1 MNLDYL
7 HVVINHFPIMG
18 VPIGVGLLALGAW
31 ARNEP
36 IKRAALLVFV
46 FVGLV
51 TIAVFLLGRAGH
63 EYVEHLPGVSEEAV
77 DTHGAMAGVALLAT
91 ELLALLSLVVFA
103 RYGGPAMLSRSPK
116 AVVATPVPGWAFGVV
131 FVAALVTSGILG
143 YTGKLGGQIRHTE
156 FVHGGATTV
165 QPVVDDD
172 GDEAAPNAEPDAY

>member
-1 MNLDYL
+1 MNLAYM

-18 VPIGVGLLALGAW
+18 VPIGLGLLALGAY

-63 EYVEHLPGVSEEAV
+63 ESIEHLPGVSEAAV
-77 DTHGAMAGVALLAT
+77 DAHGAMAGAALLAT

-103 RYGGPAMLSRSPK
+103 RYGGPAMLSRTPR
-116 AVVATPVPGWAFGVV
+116 AVVAAPVPGWAVAVV
-131 FVAALVTSGILG
+131 FVVGLVAAGVLG

-165 QPVVDDD
+165 QPAVDDD
-172 GDEAAPNAEPDAY
+172 DDELAPNAEPDAH